1 MTHVQGDFLE
11 TNFESEFDGIMSMLA
26 FLHIPNKQKLFKK
39 CIHSLKSGGKIFVE
53 DYIKTGELTK
63 VRFKVSEFDHLKWP
77 QLTLNDLEWPI
88 EPVKTDEVLLE
99 REIYTTNLHTE
110 SELVK
115 YLEDADFVDIKSENV
130 TDHWKKFVNERFAAW
145 QKPETKKRIIE
156 VQGQESYDAQFIFF
170 QSVTK

>member
-1 MTHVQGDFLE
+1 MFQNGTEGHVL
-11 TNFESEFDGIMSMLA
+11 NR
-26 FLHIPNKQKLFKK
+26 
-39 CIHSLKSGGKIFVE
+39 LKM
-53 DYIKTGELTK
+53 
-63 VRFKVSEFDHLKWP
+63 
-77 QLTLNDLEWPI
+77 
-88 EPVKTDEVLLE
+88 DEVLLE

-115 YLEDADFVDIKSENV
+115 YLEDAGFVDIKSENV
-130 TDHWKKFVNERFAAW
+130 TDHWKTFVNERFAAW

>member
-1 MTHVQGDFLE
+1 M
-11 TNFESEFDGIMSMLA
+11 
-26 FLHIPNKQKLFKK
+26 
-39 CIHSLKSGGKIFVE
+39 
-53 DYIKTGELTK
+53 
-63 VRFKVSEFDHLKWP
+63 
-77 QLTLNDLEWPI
+77 TLNDPEWPI

-115 YLEDADFVDIKSENV
+115 YLEDAGFVDIKSENV
-130 TDHWKKFVNERFAAW
+130 TEHWKKFVNERFAAW

-170 QSVTK
+170 ESVTK

>member
-1 MTHVQGDFLE
+1 M
-11 TNFESEFDGIMSMLA
+11 
-26 FLHIPNKQKLFKK
+26 
-39 CIHSLKSGGKIFVE
+39 
-53 DYIKTGELTK
+53 
-63 VRFKVSEFDHLKWP
+63 
-77 QLTLNDLEWPI
+77 
-88 EPVKTDEVLLE
+88 DEILLE

-115 YLEDADFVDIKSENV
+115 YLEEAGFVDIKSENV
-130 TDHWKKFVNERFAAW
+130 TDHWKKFVNDRFAAW